1 MDNSLIEKFKD
12 EKELLELIAQFIDED
27 LRVKSWPAKRE
38 RKMAVLYYISTKFE
52 SGTNYSEKEVNEI
65 INRWHTFSDFFLLR
79 RGLID
84 EKLLLRA
91 RDGSRYWKTDF
102 TA

>member
-1 MDNSLIEKFKD
+1 MDNILIERFKD
-12 EKELLELIAQFIDED
+12 EKELFESIAQFIDENQ
-27 LRVKSWPAKRE
+27 RIKSWPAKKE

-52 SGTNYSEKEVNEI
+52 SRTDYSEKEVNEI
-65 INRWHTFSDFFLLR
+65 INRWHTFGDFFLLR

-91 RDGSRYWKTDF
+91 KDGSRYWKMDIDS
-102 TA
+102 